1 MVNSGGSKSRTP
13 IGQFN
18 EDLPSLLLRM
28 CKAYGVSQEDIK
40 GHSKKKILVTARKS
54 FAYFANLNGASFSE
68 IGAALGNRDNDTII
82 AYLGGIRGIDRILRR
97 RR

>member
-1 MVNSGGSKSRTP
+1 MTKQRTEVAVS
-13 IGQFN
+13 QFN

-28 CKAYGVSQEDIK
+28 CKAYGVSQKDIK
-40 GHSKKKILVTARKS
+40 GHSKKKTLVTARKA
-54 FAYFANLNGASFSE
+54 FAYFANLNGASFRE
-68 IGAALGNRDNDTII
+68 IGAALGNRDNNTII

>member
-1 MVNSGGSKSRTP
+1 MTKQRTEVAVS
-13 IGQFN
+13 QFN

-28 CKAYGVSQEDIK
+28 CKAYGVSQKDIK
-40 GHSKKKILVTARKS
+40 GHSKKKTLVTARKA
-54 FAYFANLNGASFSE
+54 FAYFANLNGSSFRE
-68 IGAALGNRDNDTII
+68 IGAALGNRDNNTII

>member
-1 MVNSGGSKSRTP
+1 MTKRKKDAAVGL
-13 IGQFN
+13 FN
-18 EDLPSLLLRM
+18 EGLPNLLLRM
-28 CKAYGVSQEDIK
+28 CRFYGVSQEDIR
-40 GHSKKKILVTARKS
+40 GRSDRKILVTARKA

-68 IGAALGNRDNDTII
+68 IGAALGNRDNNTII

>member
-1 MVNSGGSKSRTP
+1 MTKQRTEVAVS
-13 IGQFN
+13 QFN

-28 CKAYGVSQEDIK
+28 CKAYGVSQKDIK
-40 GHSKKKILVTARKS
+40 GHSKKKTLVTARKA

-68 IGAALGNRDNDTII
+68 IGAALGNRDNNTII